1 MKHNPWTPEE
11 LEMLRER
18 YPTEGAAVSRYINHT
33 PASCRTRARL
43 LGLKF
48 YQTSHSEIRW
58 SQQEDDIIRA
68 YYPSI
73 GSKTLTRLPGRTKQD
88 LFARAIRLRVKFKR
102 GN

>member
-11 LEMLRER
+11 LDILRER

-48 YQTSHSEIRW
+48 YQTDHPERRW
-58 SQQEDDIIRA
+58 SDREDNIIRSC
-68 YYPSI
+68 YPTL
-73 GSKTLTRLPGRTKQD
+73 GSKTIANLPGRTKNE
-88 LFARAIRLRVKFKR
+88 LFARAIRLGVKFKR
-102 GN
+102 GD